1 LPDFVTRIWDFI
13 LALSPFKKG
22 LLTFA
27 VSVFLIEVLFR
38 RLAPKSKAYAAWTRF
53 FQGIGKVWTGVILSL
68 VYFLSVGLVGV
79 FMKIFGRDPLDRTLA
94 AEPSFWRK
102 HEPNPLG
109 TVASVRH
116 QF

>member
-1 LPDFVTRIWDFI
+1 VPDFLVRIWEHI
-13 LALSPFKKG
+13 LALSTFKKS

-27 VSVFLIEVLFR
+27 CSVFLIELIFR
-38 RLAPKSKAYAAWTRF
+38 RVAPGSQAYAAWTRF
-53 FQGIGKVWTGVILSL
+53 FLGIGKVWTVVILSF
-68 VYFLSVGLVGV
+68 VYVLSVGPIGL
-79 FMKIFGRDPLDRTLA
+79 FMKIFGRDPLDRSLA

-109 TVASVRH
+109 AEASVRH

>member
-1 LPDFVTRIWDFI
+1 MPDFLVRIWEYL
-13 LALSPFKKG
+13 LALSPLKKS

-27 VSVFLIEVLFR
+27 VSVFLIEVIFR
-38 RLAPKSKAYAAWTRF
+38 RVAPGSKAYAAWTTF
-53 FQGIGKVWTGVILSL
+53 FLAIGKVWTAIILSL
-68 VYFLSVGLVGV
+68 VYVLSVGPIGV
-79 FMKIFGRDPLDRTLA
+79 FMKIFGKDPLDRGLA

-109 TVASVRH
+109 PETSVRH

>member
-1 LPDFVTRIWDFI
+1 VPDFVTRVWEHL
-13 LALSPFKKG
+13 LALSTFKKG

-27 VSVFLIEVLFR
+27 TSVFLIEVIFR
-38 RLAPKSKAYAAWTRF
+38 RVAPASKAYAAWTKF
-53 FQGIGKVWTGVILSL
+53 FQGIGKVWTAVILSV
-68 VYFLSVGLVGV
+68 VYVFSVGLIGV
-79 FMKIFGRDPLDRTLA
+79 FMKIFGRDPLDRSLA

-109 TVASVRH
+109 PAAAVRH